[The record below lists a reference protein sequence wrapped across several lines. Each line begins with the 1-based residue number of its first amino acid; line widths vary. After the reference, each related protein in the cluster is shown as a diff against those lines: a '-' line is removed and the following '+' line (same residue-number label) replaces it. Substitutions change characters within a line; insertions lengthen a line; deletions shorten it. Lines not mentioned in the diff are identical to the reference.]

1 MKSFKDSDGDGIGDL
16 NGIIEKLGYLK
27 ELGVDG
33 AILSPVLKTAANGSL
48 RGFKH
53 CGMKKSLF
61 FRQRSARFH
70 DNWSSCWNPRRF
82 QKTFGKSGWTWPQNN
97 YQLCEFSRNRL
108 KVFKNNKFLGRFPTT
123 QAYFTSGSNYQLIE
137 LKDSRN
143 FTFGKN
149 VRLKTEREHFQI
161 TGWADSTIR

>member
-70 DNWSSCWNPRRF
+70 DN
-82 QKTFGKSGWTWPQNN
+82 
-97 YQLCEFSRNRL
+97 
-108 KVFKNNKFLGRFPTT
+108 
-123 QAYFTSGSNYQLIE
+123 
-137 LKDSRN
+137 
-143 FTFGKN
+143 
-149 VRLKTEREHFQI
+149 
-161 TGWADSTIR
+161 